1 MQFDAKILNADP
13 AKIAM
18 GGAAPEAVRTAESTP
33 NQESPAC
40 AAALSGYRT
49 ALMFRTL
56 FTYLVLAVA
65 GASATAILVAIYKA
79 MSAGVDLGV
88 GITLVSGFVGSGAA
102 IFIGKRMNESIAVAR
117 TALQDVGK
125 YCGSEVEQKVQGK

>member
-1 MQFDAKILNADP
+1 MQFDAKILTVDP
-13 AKIAM
+13 ATIAM
-18 GGAAPEAVRTAESTP
+18 GGASREAVRTDESTP
-33 NQESPAC
+33 THESPAC

-56 FTYLVLAVA
+56 FTYLVFAVA

-102 IFIGKRMNESIAVAR
+102 IFIGKRMNESIVVAR

-125 YCGSEVEQKVQGK
+125 YCGPQVAKKVQGK